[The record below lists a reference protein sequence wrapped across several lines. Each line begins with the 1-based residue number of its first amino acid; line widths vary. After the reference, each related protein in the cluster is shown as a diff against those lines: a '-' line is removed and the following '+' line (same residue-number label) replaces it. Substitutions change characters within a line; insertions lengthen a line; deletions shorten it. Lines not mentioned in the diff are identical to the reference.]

1 MLKRLIL
8 ALALAGAPLAT
19 AQADTLTAG
28 QTKTTALA
36 DWYANI
42 CCSVI
47 EGTYQVVV
55 ITLAPGLQEG
65 GRPMRVVHRLADG
78 ESQEISIGGFGKNTL
93 LATLKVSRASDQV
106 FARFSE
112 PLNFR
117 LFQQYRPEADVAL
130 SRAIVVP
137 LGIDRGSRPVP
148 TS

>member
-8 ALALAGAPLAT
+8 ALALARAPAAA

-28 QTKTTALA
+28 QTKTAALA

-42 CCSVI
+42 YYTVI
-47 EGTYQVVV
+47 EGTYQVV

-93 LATLKVSRASDQV
+93 LATLKGSPASDQV

-117 LFQQYRPEADVAL
+117 LFQQYRPDADVAL

-137 LGIDRGSRPVP
+137 LGIDR
-148 TS
+148 

>member
-65 GRPMRVVHRLADG
+65 GRPMRVVHGLADG

-93 LATLKVSRASDQV
+93 LTTLKVSRASDQV
-106 FARFSE
+106 FFNVDTRKVSV
-112 PLNFR
+112 R
-117 LFQQYRPEADVAL
+117 
-130 SRAIVVP
+130 
-137 LGIDRGSRPVP
+137 
-148 TS
+148 